1 MSNREEFIFNT
12 SKESILY
19 RKFLQKW
26 NERFPK
32 IEEEMF
38 PDEEKFEREENNSEA
53 KIYDDKVKVEE
64 TKCVQKVFDV
74 KSKKYLIVE
83 L

>member
-1 MSNREEFIFNT
+1 MSNREEFIFHA
-12 SKESILY
+12 SKESKLY

-32 IEEEMF
+32 VEEDMF
-38 PDEEKFEREENNSEA
+38 SDEEKFENKDNISED
-53 KIYDDKVKVEE
+53 KIYDNEVKVEE
-64 TKCVQKVFDV
+64 TKRVQKVLDV

>member
-1 MSNREEFIFNT
+1 MSNREEFIFHA
-12 SKESILY
+12 SKESKLY

-26 NERFPK
+26 DERFPK

-38 PDEEKFEREENNSEA
+38 SDEENFESEENNSED
-53 KIYDDKVKVEE
+53 KIYDDKIKVEE
-64 TKCVQKVFDV
+64 TKRVQKVFDV

>member
-1 MSNREEFIFNT
+1 MSNREEFIFHA
-12 SKESILY
+12 SKESKLY

-38 PDEEKFEREENNSEA
+38 SDEEKFESEENNSED

-64 TKCVQKVFDV
+64 TKRVQKVFDV